1 MADFEELWGTET
13 GLPDDFE
20 LTITEAAFEY
30 DERYMNGE
38 IPLLV
43 WRGYTGNDPADVI
56 NPPIKFATGS
66 GWTVAEGGRRVVSDT
81 GKTKFHRSSW
91 VGRLVDRVMS
101 FPEAKAF
108 LVKRGAPTDAS
119 VWVGTRWH
127 MKREVV
133 NYGGSIGEREH
144 LMPVKFLGV
153 VEVTAA
159 PATSATPAAA
169 AAAAPA
175 ASGMD
180 ETMIALARTCTTF
193 EEFKQKAVQVPGAL
207 QNPVVLQNIL
217 SESGYWARR

>member
-1 MADFEELWGTET
+1 MADFEELWSTET

-66 GWTVAEGGRRVVSDT
+66 GWTVAEGGRKVVSDT

-101 FPEAKAF
+101 FPEAKAV

-153 VEVTAA
+153 VQVQPTQSVA
-159 PATSATPAAA
+159 PAPSGASPTSQ
-169 AAAAPA
+169 A
-175 ASGMD
+175 ASGLD
-180 ETMIALARTCTTF
+180 ETMIALARTCSTH
-193 EEFKQKAVQVPGAL
+193 EEFKTKAISVPGAI
-207 QNPVVLQNIL
+207 QNPAVLQQIL
-217 SESGYWARR
+217 DPNGYWAKR